1 MAGVKRSKCD
11 REELKK
17 RVIEEASRA
26 FGKYGIRNV
35 HMDNLA
41 CALSISKRTLY
52 ELFCDKEQLL
62 LEVLI
67 MHQQKMGTY
76 ISEVA
81 SRAQNALEV
90 IFAFYKR
97 KLNELTEL
105 NPLFLRDLR
114 KYPNVLSCIRE
125 RQKQSDAAALIHFQ
139 KGVNVLIGENDS
151 GKTAIV
157 DAIRYVLRT
166 QSGEFIQ
173 FEDKDFYQDSDG
185 NRKDEFKINVK
196 EKGKVNDNTAKMQS
210 TNQLG
215 V

>member
-1 MAGVKRSKCD
+1 M
-11 REELKK
+11 
-17 RVIEEASRA
+17 
-26 FGKYGIRNV
+26 Y
-35 HMDNLA
+35 
-41 CALSISKRTLY
+41 LSI
-52 ELFCDKEQLL
+52 
-62 LEVLI
+62 
-67 MHQQKMGTY
+67 
-76 ISEVA
+76 
-81 SRAQNALEV
+81 
-90 IFAFYKR
+90 
-97 KLNELTEL
+97 
-105 NPLFLRDLR
+105 LRLWNFR
-114 KYPNVLSCIRE
+114 KYAGADNKPGLE
-125 RQKQSDAAALIHFQ
+125 IHFQ

-185 NRKDEFKINVK
+185 NRKNEFKINVK